1 MDGGTN
7 KSARKQQQQSG
18 ITSFFRKKAEPE
30 DTMKDSEKLLAGLPK
45 EGHETHLQAPNSPT
59 KEQRSSPQRRD
70 VSLPHL
76 LLSVFL
82 ALKPRRLS
90 FEAPGGD

>member
-30 DTMKDSEKLLAGLPK
+30 DPIKDSEKPLAGQPK
-45 EGHETHLQAPNSPT
+45 EGHETHLQVPNSPS
-59 KEQRSSPQRRD
+59 KEQRSSPQRKD
-70 VSLPHL
+70 VSFPPL
-76 LLSVFL
+76 
-82 ALKPRRLS
+82 
-90 FEAPGGD
+90 

>member
-18 ITSFFRKKAEPE
+18 ITSFFRKKVEPE
-30 DTMKDSEKLLAGLPK
+30 ETMKDSEKPLAGQPK
-45 EGHETHLQAPNSPT
+45 DEHETHLQTPNSPS

-70 VSLPHL
+70 VSFPS
-76 LLSVFL
+76 LLSVCL
-82 ALKPRRLS
+82 
-90 FEAPGGD
+90 

>member
-30 DTMKDSEKLLAGLPK
+30 ETMKDSEKPLGGQPK
-45 EGHETHLQAPNSPT
+45 DGHETHLQAPNSPS

-70 VSLPHL
+70 VSFPSL
-76 LLSVFL
+76 L
-82 ALKPRRLS
+82 
-90 FEAPGGD
+90 

>member
-30 DTMKDSEKLLAGLPK
+30 ENMKDSEKPLAGQPK
-45 EGHETHLQAPNSPT
+45 DGHENHLQAPNSPS

-70 VSLPHL
+70 VSFPS

-82 ALKPRRLS
+82 
-90 FEAPGGD
+90 

>member
-30 DTMKDSEKLLAGLPK
+30 DTMKDSERPLAGQAK
-45 EGHETHLQAPNSPT
+45 EGHETHLQAPNSPS
-59 KEQRSSPQRRD
+59 KEQRSSPQRKD
-70 VSLPHL
+70 VSFSHL
-76 LLSVFL
+76 LSADL
-82 ALKPRRLS
+82 
-90 FEAPGGD
+90 